1 MTEYSIK
8 STGIFHGKTIEV
20 SSNVKAITILDAVKA
35 FVYKTQEH
43 KISLNHLTVTNGKES
58 T

>member
-8 STGIFHGKTIEV
+8 STGIFHGKPIEV
-20 SSNVKAITILDAVKA
+20 STNAKAITILDAVKS
-35 FVYKTQEH
+35 FVNDAKER
-43 KISLNHLTVTNGKES
+43 KIVLNHLIVKDGKES